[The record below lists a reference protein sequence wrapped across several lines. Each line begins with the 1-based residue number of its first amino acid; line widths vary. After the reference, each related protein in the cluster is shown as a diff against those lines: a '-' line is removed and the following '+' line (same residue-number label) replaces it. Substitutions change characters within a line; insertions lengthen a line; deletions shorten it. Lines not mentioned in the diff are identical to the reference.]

1 MLQRYIFIIYP
12 PVYTI
17 INMKSS
23 FIIAYED
30 FLYSFVRSCYRRV

>member
-17 INMKSS
+17 INMKSP

-30 FLYSFVRSCYRRV
+30 ILYSFVRS